1 MTLVEMFIALDTKAD
16 THIVICQIALGT
28 DQSCYLFNSPL
39 MHTID
44 DDSTSESS
52 EDSAQAAA
60 RAEVQ
65 KQRKLKPGTEMH
77 KNSTDMCKCMLIVVL
92 K

>member
-1 MTLVEMFIALDTKAD
+1 
-16 THIVICQIALGT
+16 
-28 DQSCYLFNSPL
+28 